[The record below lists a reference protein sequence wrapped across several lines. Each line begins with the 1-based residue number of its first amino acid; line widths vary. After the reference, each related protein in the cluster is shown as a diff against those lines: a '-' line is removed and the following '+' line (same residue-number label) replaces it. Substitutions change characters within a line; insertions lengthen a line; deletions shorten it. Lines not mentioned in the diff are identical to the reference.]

1 MDINEKKEKLAELVN
16 QFQSN
21 IKQYKS
27 NIYDEANTRVDFID
41 KFFTLLDWDVANN
54 QGFSEQYREVVRED
68 KIQIEQKQKA
78 PDYSFRIGG
87 MRKFFVEAKKPSVN
101 IKEDIA
107 PAYQVRRYG
116 YTAKLPL
123 SILTDFEE
131 FAIYDTRIK
140 PDKNDKASVG
150 RFFYCTYLDYEKNF
164 DFIYN
169 TFSKNSILKGSFDKY
184 IEENKNKKGTG
195 EVDKE
200 LLKLVEEWRTELA
213 KNIALRNNDIDIY
226 NLNNAVQKI
235 IDRIIFLRIAED
247 KEIESYENLLNLTNL
262 PPDFS
267 SATLGTSSRGLDR
280 GLIYQRLNNL
290 FITANNKYNAGLFQP
305 EEWLQP
311 PSAPDSSRGLRIDD
325 KVLTSIIKGLY
336 YPECPYEFSILPIEI
351 LGNIYEQFLGKTIKF
366 RNVKDGH
373 TAIIEEKPE
382 VRKAGG
388 VYYTPQYIVN
398 YIVENTIGEKI
409 KNQTPDEISKLRIC
423 DPACGSGSFLV
434 GAYQYLL
441 NYHLDYWTNSKNI
454 KKALKEEKIY
464 QITSR
469 SPLDKGGLGDYK
481 LTIEEKQKILIN
493 NIYGVDIDPQAVEVT
508 KLSLYLKLL
517 ENESKESEGYLFTH
531 TDFKLLPSLD
541 NNIKCGN
548 SLIGNDFYKDKDLS
562 LFGNDEMRKVNV
574 FDWEKEFSGI
584 FRKKTISKFHLIT
597 FETKYSR
604 VSNGN
609 EAVLL
614 TPDEIDLIVECFK
627 ESKEK
632 CGFKILS
639 CSILPNHVHI
649 VIADMG
655 NDIEKII
662 NHLKGYSSFHINRT
676 LKGTVE
682 NEGRQL
688 HLWSKSYSN
697 TKLETE
703 KHLFNAIE
711 YVKNNHKKHSEK
723 WGEEINRILKGSVD
737 DITDTFSN
745 WSDYEYNCDGF
756 DVVIGNPPY
765 GAELSDDEP
774 KYLENKYQ
782 LRNTDTACLFIE
794 LALRILKKN
803 GNLGYIIPK
812 PFVFASNWS
821 VIREKSLNCLSEI
834 VDCGKVWKEV
844 KLEQIILI
852 LDKSKNLDKYKSS
865 VRRNQEIDHIG
876 HIQKSTFNKFGFYLN
891 GISDEELRI
900 GEKMLQIGSFLNDFC
915 SNQRGAIYQKEV
927 IDKISDYKVLGG
939 KQIGRYFL
947 SEDIKGYIGK
957 KVITDQKAFIK
968 ENSILVQNIVAHIE
982 NPKPH
987 IKITATLSNKINKDD
1002 YIIIDTINQLD
1013 NIRALL
1019 NTR

>member
-1 MDINEKKEKLAELVN
+1 MDINEKKEKLIELVN

-27 NIYDEANTRVDFID
+27 SIYDEANTRVDFID
-41 KFFTLLDWDVANN
+41 KYFELLDWDVRNL

-68 KIQIEQKQKA
+68 KIRIEQKQKA

-87 MRKFFVEAKKPSVN
+87 MRKFFVEAKKPNVN
-101 IKEDIA
+101 IKDDIE
-107 PAYQVRRYG
+107 PAFQVRRYG

-140 PDKNDKASVG
+140 PDKNDKASVS
-150 RFFYCTYLDYEKNF
+150 RVFYCTYLEYEKNF
-164 DFIYN
+164 EFIYN

-247 KEIESYENLLNLTNL
+247 KEIESYENLLNLTKTENIK
-262 PPDFS
+262 DKKEN
-267 SATLGTSSRGLDR
+267 
-280 GLIYQRLNNL
+280 IVYYRLNNL

-305 EEWLQP
+305 ENWL
-311 PSAPDSSRGLRIDD
+311 SELRIDD

-441 NYHLDYWTNSKNI
+441 NYHLDYWTNSKSL
-454 KKALKEEKIY
+454 KKSLKEEKIY
-464 QITSR
+464 QVSENN
-469 SPLDKGGLGDYK
+469 YK

-548 SLIGNDFYKDKDLS
+548 SLIGSDFYKDKDLS

-574 FDWEKEFSGI
+574 FDWDKQFPDI
-584 FRKKTISKFHLIT
+584 FK
-597 FETKYSR
+597 
-604 VSNGN
+604 NG
-609 EAVLL
+609 
-614 TPDEIDLIVECFK
+614 
-627 ESKEK
+627 
-632 CGFKILS
+632 
-639 CSILPNHVHI
+639 
-649 VIADMG
+649 
-655 NDIEKII
+655 
-662 NHLKGYSSFHINRT
+662 
-676 LKGTVE
+676 
-682 NEGRQL
+682 
-688 HLWSKSYSN
+688 
-697 TKLETE
+697 
-703 KHLFNAIE
+703 
-711 YVKNNHKKHSEK
+711 
-723 WGEEINRILKGSVD
+723 
-737 DITDTFSN
+737 
-745 WSDYEYNCDGF
+745 GF

-765 GAELSDDEP
+765 VRIHDIDESYRNYFSNKYISASNQYDLYQLFYEKGLKLLKEKGILGFITSNKFCITNYGLNLRTFIFENYLVKSIIDVSSLSVFKDASTYPYIFIISKEKNNDNEVMIYVSNKENEFSFLYKEKQNNLLKGEEKILTIDVFGDNESICKKLEENRQENLLIVYRGRGTSKDLITENKDNTTISVTNKEINKYFLLEQKYFRLLNLYQNDFDPKLLMKKICFNLEVAYDESGYINP
-774 KYLENKYQ
+774 INTVYVIKMNDKNYHFKYLLGILNSKLLTYYARTKYFSTHM
-782 LRNTDTACLFIE
+782 RGGYIE
-794 LALRILKKN
+794 LRVFEVQQLPIRKIDFS
-803 GNLGYIIPK
+803 NLMGKAQHDQLVSLVDNMLETQKLYHN
-812 PFVFASNWS
+812 A
-821 VIREKSLNCLSEI
+821 KSDS
-834 VDCGKVWKEV
+834 D
-844 KLEQIILI
+844 
-852 LDKSKNLDKYKSS
+852 KNLYKQKIDLID
-865 VRRNQEIDHIG
+865 NQIDDLVYKLYG
-876 HIQKSTFNKFGFYLN
+876 LT
-891 GISDEELRI
+891 DEE
-900 GEKMLQIGSFLNDFC
+900 
-915 SNQRGAIYQKEV
+915 
-927 IDKISDYKVLGG
+927 
-939 KQIGRYFL
+939 
-947 SEDIKGYIGK
+947 
-957 KVITDQKAFIK
+957 
-968 ENSILVQNIVAHIE
+968 
-982 NPKPH
+982 
-987 IKITATLSNKINKDD
+987 IKIVEK
-1002 YIIIDTINQLD
+1002 
-1013 NIRALL
+1013 
-1019 NTR
+1019 